1 MTRDEKVD
9 AMVEDGYVT
18 SDDADDWCDE
28 QVDGH
33 YRNYLREDDE

>member
-9 AMVEDGYVT
+9 AMVEDGYVS
-18 SDDADDWCDE
+18 SDDADDWTDE

-33 YRNYLREDDE
+33 YRRYLSDDDE